1 MRLSHLLTY
10 INISYSLYPPCRG
23 EVEGV
28 MKHEK
33 SRQKHNCQSVLKQL
47 KHVVNVSHGQK
58 PYLDYSCKVDV
69 SFFFLFFL
77 FFQNGAIFR

>member
-1 MRLSHLLTY
+1 
-10 INISYSLYPPCRG
+10 
-23 EVEGV
+23 

-69 SFFFLFFL
+69 SFFSLFFYFSKMVL
-77 FFQNGAIFR
+77 SSGEIEIQ